1 MNVHEPMTL
10 ATDLM
15 LTIAAVVFAV
25 RLWRVHRMWALAFL
39 FTAAGSFFG
48 GIHHGFAPQMTPLA
62 SLVLWKATVFAIGLA
77 SFFLLAGS
85 GGRERGAPG
94 SAGGTPA
101 FRWVGA
107 IAIVKLIVFMS
118 WMITHNNFLYVIADY
133 GLTLL
138 IVGIVMLVRRGPATP
153 WVIGSIVVS
162 VIGALVQQSGFAL
175 HRHFNHNDLYHVIQL
190 AALWLLYRG
199 GMQMNGFMNP
209 STAPPTIQPT

>member
-1 MNVHEPMTL
+1 VNVHEPMTL

-62 SLVLWKATVFAIGLA
+62 SLVLWKATVFSVGIA

-85 GGRERGAPG
+85 GRGLA
-94 SAGGTPA
+94 AVA
-101 FRWVGA
+101 M
-107 IAIVKLIVFMS
+107 VKLIVYMS

-190 AALWLLYRG
+190 VALWLLYRG
-199 GMQMNGFMNP
+199 GTLMNP
-209 STAPPTIQPT
+209 STAPPTSQPT

>member
-1 MNVHEPMTL
+1 MIAQPMTL

-15 LTIAAVVFAV
+15 LTVAAIVFAV
-25 RLWRVHRMWALAFL
+25 RLWGVHRMWALAFL

-48 GIHHGFAPQMTPLA
+48 GIHHGFSPQLTPIA
-62 SLVLWKATVFAIGLA
+62 SLLLWKTTLFSIGFA

-85 GGRERGAPG
+85 HRKA
-94 SAGGTPA
+94 AV
-101 FRWVGA
+101 F
-107 IAIVKLIVFMS
+107 AIVKLVVYVS
-118 WMITHNNFLYVIADY
+118 WMTRHDDFLYVIVDY

-138 IVGIVMLVRRGPATP
+138 IVAMLVRSR
-153 WVIGSIVVS
+153 WVIASIVVS